1 MAAWQRLAAE
11 QAGVVSRE
19 QLLAAGCTVGQV
31 GALLDARRWTGL
43 HLGVYAVFTGP
54 VPNMTRAW
62 AAVLH
67 AGSGAAL
74 GGTAAL
80 WLWGVLDAPPKRLTV
95 CIPWERRVRPPDGVV
110 VVRRRRLNEAVHP
123 VGSPPRVRLEEAL
136 LDVVRATPRPGQVVD
151 LVIRATATRRTTPA
165 RIRAALA
172 QRPRIRHRALLTEIL
187 GEVAEGVQSA
197 LESRY
202 RRAVERTHGLPR
214 AERNRPEPVVDE
226 TGREV
231 RRRYRDVRY
240 RRWET
245 VVELDGLEAHPEWL
259 RRFDRRRDN
268 SVTLVGDRSLQ
279 YGWFEVVET
288 PCQVAA
294 DVLVVLRRAGWRG
307 TPVACSDSCPVS
319 ALIPDSTPLT

>member
-1 MAAWQRLAAE
+1 M
-11 QAGVVSRE
+11 SRE
-19 QLLAAGCTVGQV
+19 QLLATGCTVGQV

-54 VPNMTRAW
+54 VPAMTQAW

-67 AGSGAAL
+67 AGRGAAL

-80 WLWGVLDAPPKRLTV
+80 WLWGVLDSPPKRLTV
-95 CIPWERRVRPPDGVV
+95 CIPWERRVRAPTGVV
-110 VVRRRRLNEAVHP
+110 VVRRRRLDEVVHP

-136 LDVVRATPRPGQVVD
+136 LDVVRNAPPGQVVD
-151 LVIRATATRRTTPA
+151 LVIRATATRRTTPG
-165 RIRAALA
+165 RIRAALV
-172 QRPRIRHRALLTEIL
+172 QRPRIRHRALLAEML
-187 GEVAEGVQSA
+187 GEVTEGVQSA

-202 RRAVERTHGLPR
+202 RRAVERAHELPR
-214 AERNRPEPVVDE
+214 AERNRPEAVLDGS
-226 TGREV
+226 GRQV

-259 RRFDRRRDN
+259 RRLDRRRDN

-294 DVLVVLRRAGWRG
+294 DVVVVLRRAGWRG
-307 TPVACSDSCPVS
+307 TPVACSATCAVS
-319 ALIPDSTPLT
+319 PLIPDSTPLT

>member
-1 MAAWQRLAAE
+1 MWQRFAAE

-54 VPNMTRAW
+54 VPAMTRAW
-62 AAVLH
+62 AAVLL
-67 AGSGAAL
+67 AGPGAAL

-80 WLWGVLDAPPKRLTV
+80 WLWGVLDGPKRWTV
-95 CIPWERRVRPPDGVV
+95 CIPWERRVRAPAGVV
-110 VVRRRRLNEAVHP
+110 VVRRRRLHEVVHP

-136 LDVVRATPRPGQVVD
+136 LDVVRSTGRPGEVVD

-172 QRPRIRHRALLTEIL
+172 RRPRMRHRALLVEML

-202 RRAVERTHGLPR
+202 RRSVERAHGLPR
-214 AERNRPEPVVDE
+214 AERNRPEPVLDPS
-226 TGREV
+226 GRVV

-240 RRWET
+240 RRWDT

-268 SVTLVGDRSLQ
+268 SVTLVGDRALQ

-294 DVLVVLRRAGWRG
+294 DVVVVLRRAGWRG
-307 TPVACSDSCPVS
+307 TPVACSSTCAITP
-319 ALIPDSTPLT
+319 LIPDSTPLT